1 MSSDVN
7 EIKEELK
14 ETETIKPE
22 DSKSED
28 SKPEETETKESM
40 EKETTEDSQKEQ
52 PQELDES
59 DDGLEDVDLNATDY
73 GKSYV
78 GSIPSVGN
86 EDDIEIS
93 LPRKKRSTDKEDTD
107 EQKVSSS
114 GRPVRRRE
122 KKPVDQYKKKRVRKT
137 IRIFVILGILILLG
151 FLVYF
156 KFIKPAKEAAQELLN
171 QITEQTDTIEKRDI
185 TESITTTGTIK
196 AAEVRTLTST
206 AKDTTIDAVM
216 ADVGDMVKEGETLV
230 MFSTENINKT
240 IEQLQEDLSKQKQK
254 DAIDSRASDRNYLF
268 TYANQSVEL
277 SNAAEKVNSTLK
289 DLYEACDGYGD
300 AKRELEKYNNGEDV
314 GKTKE
319 MLESA
324 IATAYQ
330 KEQAAQ
336 VAYDSAVNAQAQLI
350 ARSGNTLTEADENK
364 QKTAITAGDQA
375 TNIKR
380 QIEDYQDKL
389 ANYVI
394 TAPISGL
401 VTNVSVEEG
410 NGFAGGTV
418 MVIQDTETLK
428 ISATIDEYDIPN
440 IKLGQRVVIKTDATR
455 EDELMGYVS
464 FIAPTSTTMAN
475 GGVSSSSQASAAAA
489 ASQSSNS
496 ANFEIEITVITKDE
510 RLMIG
515 MSAKL
520 NIVVDQVSNVL
531 TVPYDAIQTNA
542 QGENYITVIDEK
554 KGEQTA
560 GVPGQEGN
568 GASDIPVITVNGQDV
583 SEKSNKVTKISNKG
597 PGNRGTGAGGPN
609 TVNDNRRDIMVT
621 VGMEG
626 DYYTQIISDEIKEGM
641 TVVIPDSGNFGG
653 FDFGAMMNGF

>member
-22 DSKSED
+22 
-28 SKPEETETKESM
+28 ETETKESM
-40 EKETTEDSQKEQ
+40 EKETTEDSRKEQ

-93 LPRKKRSTDKEDTD
+93 LPRKKRSTGKNDND
-107 EQKVSSS
+107 EEGASSS
-114 GRPVRRRE
+114 RRPVRRRE

-185 TESITTTGTIK
+185 VESISTTGTFE
-196 AAEVRTLTST
+196 AAESHTITST
-206 AKDTTIDAVM
+206 ARDTTIDAVM
-216 ADVGDMVKEGETLV
+216 ASVGDKVNKGDTLV
-230 MFSTENINKT
+230 MFSTENINRT

-268 TYANQSVEL
+268 TYANQSIEL
-277 SNAAEKVNSTLK
+277 SNAAGQVDSTLK
-289 DLYEACDGYGD
+289 ALYEACNGYGD
-300 AKRELEKYNNGEDV
+300 AKRELERFNNGEDV
-314 GKTKE
+314 GKSKE

-324 IATAYQ
+324 VTSAYLEEQRCQ
-330 KEQAAQ
+330 KN
-336 VAYDSAVNAQAQLI
+336 YDDAVNAQAQLI
-350 ARSGNTLTEADENK
+350 AASGNKLTEADENK
-364 QKTAITAGDQA
+364 QKTAISAGDQA

-389 ANYVI
+389 ENYVI
-394 TAPISGL
+394 TAPISGI
-401 VTNVSVEEG
+401 VTSVSVEEG
-410 NGFAGGTV
+410 NGFSGGNV
-418 MVIQDTETLK
+418 MVIQNTDSFK
-428 ISATIDEYDIPN
+428 IKALIDEYDIPD
-440 IKLGQRVVIKTDATR
+440 IKLGQKVVIKTDATR
-455 EDELMGYVS
+455 DDELMGYIS
-464 FIAPTSTTMAN
+464 FIAPTSTATATVSTTTSIASTAN
-475 GGVSSSSQASAAAA
+475 GMTSSTTVSAG
-489 ASQSSNS
+489 NS
-496 ANFEIEITVITKDE
+496 ASYEVTINVLTTDE
-510 RLMIG
+510 RLKIG

-520 NIVVDQVSNVL
+520 SIVVDQVSNVF

-542 QGENYITVIDEK
+542 HGENYITVIDNSQGGQNAGIPNQ
-554 KGEQTA
+554 KGQK
-560 GVPGQEGN
+560 GN
-568 GASDIPVITVNGQDV
+568 VESNMPILTVNGQNM
-583 SEKSNKVTKISNKG
+583 SGNGNKATAPN
-597 PGNRGTGAGGPN
+597 AGGPN
-609 TVNDNRRDIMVT
+609 AGGPNAADDNRKDIMVT

-626 DYYTQIISDEIKEGM
+626 DYYTQIISDEIEEGM

-653 FDFGAMMNGF
+653 FDFGAMMNGGF

>member
-7 EIKEELK
+7 EIKEEEVK
-14 ETETIKPE
+14 ETATVLPE
-22 DSKSED
+22 DSETED
-28 SKPEETETKESM
+28 SKTEETVKE
-40 EKETTEDSQKEQ
+40 EIGEDSKKERS
-52 PQELDES
+52 PESDES
-59 DDGLEDVDLNATDY
+59 DDDLEEVDLNATDY
-73 GKSYV
+73 GKSYM
-78 GSIPSVGN
+78 GSIPGAED

-93 LPRKKRSTDKEDTD
+93 LPRRKSSAGKKDND
-107 EQKVSSS
+107 EEGASSS
-114 GRPVRRRE
+114 RRPVRRRE

-216 ADVGDMVKEGETLV
+216 ASVGDTVKEGDTLV

-240 IEQLQEDLSKQKQK
+240 IEQLQEDLSKQNQK

-268 TYANQSVEL
+268 TYANQSIEL

-300 AKRELEKYNNGEDV
+300 AKRELERFNNGEEV

-324 IATAYQ
+324 VATAYQ

-364 QKTAITAGDQA
+364 QKTAISAGDQA

-380 QIEDYQDKL
+380 QIEDYQDKIE
-389 ANYVI
+389 NYVI

-410 NGFAGGTV
+410 NGFTGGTV

-440 IKLGQRVVIKTDATR
+440 IKLGQRVIIKTDATR
-455 EDELMGYVS
+455 DDELMGYVS

-475 GGVSSSSQASAAAA
+475 GGSSSSSQASAAAA
-489 ASQSSNS
+489 ASQSSSS
-496 ANFEIEITVITKDE
+496 ANFEIEITVITKDD

-542 QGENYITVIDEK
+542 QGDNYITVIDNSQGGQIAGIPNQ
-554 KGEQTA
+554 KGQK
-560 GVPGQEGN
+560 GN
-568 GASDIPVITVNGQDV
+568 AASDMPILTVNGQNMQGNG
-583 SEKSNKVTKISNKG
+583 NKATAPN
-597 PGNRGTGAGGPN
+597 AGGPN
-609 TVNDNRRDIMVT
+609 AADDNRKDIMVT

-626 DYYTQIISDEIKEGM
+626 DYYTQIISDEIEEGM

-653 FDFGAMMNGF
+653 FDFGAMMNGGF